1 MLESNHFQLED
12 NISQDS
18 NLDTDA
24 FVRALLIKRNT
35 PDPICKLSPAEIVF
49 GRKLRDTLPRI
60 DKTSTIFF
68 DNQINPIWRDAWK
81 EESSLRTRYQ
91 GSLSRLGEH
100 SKTLSDLIV
109 GDRVAVQNQSGS
121 KPTKWDRTGVVL
133 EIHDYDKYIVKVDG
147 SGRLSQRNRRY
158 LKKLCPDTGMFDSSP
173 VVLRKPI
180 ENGCLPAGIVCKGQD
195 VTLQP
200 ADHHR
205 NLQSTDVHPTQIQ
218 QQVQSYSQIL

>member
-1 MLESNHFQLED
+1 MLLSGLC
-12 NISQDS
+12 
-18 NLDTDA
+18 
-24 FVRALLIKRNT
+24 LLKGTLQI
-35 PDPICKLSPAEIVF
+35 PCKLSPAEIVF

-81 EESSLRTRYQ
+81 DKESSLRTRYQ

-100 SKTLSDLIV
+100 SKTLPDLIV

-147 SGRLSQRNRRY
+147 PGRLTQRNRRY
-158 LKKLCPDTGMFDSSP
+158 LKKLFPDTGMFDSSP

-180 ENGCLPAGIVCKGQD
+180 ENVCLPAGIVCNG
-195 VTLQP
+195 QP
-200 ADHHR
+200 ASSQLMTTEIFS
-205 NLQSTDVHPTQIQ
+205 LQMFIPPKFNNNTVKSC
-218 QQVQSYSQIL
+218 S